1 MGQSLEI
8 AMPKHFAFFSI
19 LPILLTANAHAQTQA
34 TSPEPT
40 IWDHN
45 GSVMYLVAN
54 GSSREFY
61 YRKPRT
67 GMLEAGARSGSLL
80 FRGQVK
86 DGEYVGTAYLF
97 NPRCGQIPFQV
108 RGPILD
114 NDERVVLTGQTPY
127 VGRNCQTY
135 GSFTSNLE
143 FRLLKPIEVSQSQ
156 GPLATAQPPGVEE
169 PKPEPRD
176 AGEVKQPGAPAGQAS
191 VTNETP
197 KDPLRGIAEPKP
209 LITTTAKSAVT
220 NETMIA
226 AKDSSRSIAEPEP
239 PGTPIAQPSATTPS
253 QASDLEIYVLG
264 ATLVVMIG
272 SIIGFAAG
280 MFSEKSWRKK
290 AR

>member
-1 MGQSLEI
+1 
-8 AMPKHFAFFSI
+8 MPKHFALFSI
-19 LPILLTANAHAQTQA
+19 LPILLTANAHAQTQT

-45 GSVMYLVAN
+45 GSEMYLVAN

-61 YRKPRT
+61 YRKPRP

-108 RGPILD
+108 KGPILD

-143 FRLLKPIEVSQSQ
+143 FRLLKPIEASQSQ
-156 GPLATAQPPGVEE
+156 GPLATAQSPGAEE
-169 PKPEPRD
+169 PQPDRGMLVRLNSLALLQCRHPGQVKLPKTRRGALLSPNRLSPR
-176 AGEVKQPGAPAGQAS
+176 
-191 VTNETP
+191 
-197 KDPLRGIAEPKP
+197 R
-209 LITTTAKSAVT
+209 
-220 NETMIA
+220 
-226 AKDSSRSIAEPEP
+226 RSH
-239 PGTPIAQPSATTPS
+239 Q
-253 QASDLEIYVLG
+253 
-264 ATLVVMIG
+264 
-272 SIIGFAAG
+272 
-280 MFSEKSWRKK
+280 
-290 AR
+290 

>member
-1 MGQSLEI
+1 
-8 AMPKHFAFFSI
+8 MPKHFALFSI
-19 LPILLTANAHAQTQA
+19 LPILLTANAHAQTQN

-61 YRKPRT
+61 YRKPRP
-67 GMLEAGARSGSLL
+67 GMLEAGARAGSLL

-108 RGPILD
+108 KGPILD

-143 FRLLKPIEVSQSQ
+143 FRLLKPIEASQSQ
-156 GPLATAQPPGVEE
+156 GPLATAQSPGVEE
-169 PKPEPRD
+169 PQPEPRD
-176 AGEVKQPGAPAGQAS
+176 TAEIKQPDAPAGQAS
-191 VTNETP
+191 RTSGTP
-197 KDPLRGIAEPKP
+197 KDPSRSNAEPKP
-209 LITTTAKSAVT
+209 PITATAKSPVT
-220 NETMIA
+220 NEPMLA
-226 AKDSSRSIAEPEP
+226 AKDLSGLIAEPEP
-239 PGTPIAQPSATTPS
+239 PSTPIKHPSVTNESPS
-253 QASDLEIYVLG
+253 EADNLEIYVL
-264 ATLVVMIG
+264 AAMLVVMIG
-272 SIIGFAAG
+272 SIIGFAVG
-280 MFSEKSWRKK
+280 MFSEKFWRKK
-290 AR
+290 TR